1 MATGAT
7 EMGALDTGVMAA
19 MRARVSVRTFDK
31 GGFSDAD
38 RAAIAGVME
47 RRAGAGPFGHAVR
60 FALASGE
67 ADGRPVKMG
76 TYGLV
81 SGAAGYVVAAVSRG
95 PGAMEDLGYLTEALV
110 LDLTALGF
118 GSCWIGG
125 VFSRGAAAAAIR
137 AGEDEI
143 VPIVIAVGRPA
154 DRRSIFDRIV
164 TGGAKSRTRKLHDT
178 MFFRLRNGGGEGIP
192 APAKP
197 FAEALEAVR
206 IAPSASNKQPWRLVE
221 LSEGDGGMAVADSAA
236 QSGGPRWLF
245 CLAEDPVY
253 NRAMGEARM
262 QDVDMGIAM
271 WHFEA
276 ALGER
281 GVAGRWVPLLDGAA
295 ASVPAAAKQ
304 ALDPKW
310 IPIALWERA

>member
-1 MATGAT
+1 MATGAM
-7 EMGALDTGVMAA
+7 ETGVMAA
-19 MRARVSVRTFDK
+19 MKARVSVRTFDK

-38 RAAIAGVME
+38 RQVIAGVME
-47 RRAGAGPFGHAVR
+47 RRAGRGPFGHAVR
-60 FALASGE
+60 FALAAGE
-67 ADGRPVKMG
+67 SDGRPVKMG

-81 SGAAGYVVAAVSRG
+81 SGAAGYVVAAVTRG

-118 GSCWIGG
+118 GTCWIGG

-137 AGEDEI
+137 AGEGEI
-143 VPIVIAVGRPA
+143 VPIVIAAGRPA
-154 DRRSIFDRIV
+154 DRRSLFDRIV

-178 MFFRLRNGGGEGIP
+178 MFFRLRNGRIEGIASP
-192 APAKP
+192 DGP

-221 LSEGDGGMAVADSAA
+221 LPGGDGGDNP
-236 QSGGPRWLF
+236 GGPRWLF

-262 QDVDMGIAM
+262 QDVDIGIAM
-271 WHFEA
+271 RHFEA
-276 ALGER
+276 ALADR
-281 GVAGRWVPLLDGAA
+281 GIAGRWVPLLGGVTEAGSGAQAGADAGPDAA
-295 ASVPAAAKQ
+295 AARQ

-310 IPIALWERA
+310 IPIARWEPA

>member
-1 MATGAT
+1 MATGA
-7 EMGALDTGVMAA
+7 MNTGVMAA

-38 RAAIAGVME
+38 RQAIAGVME
-47 RRAGAGPFGHAVR
+47 RRAGIGPFGHAVR

-81 SGAAGYVVAAVSRG
+81 SGAAGYVVAAVTRG

-118 GSCWIGG
+118 GTCWIGG

-137 AGEDEI
+137 AAPEEI
-143 VPIVIAVGRPA
+143 VPIVIATGRPA
-154 DRRSIFDRIV
+154 GRRSLFDRIV
-164 TGGAKSRTRKLHDT
+164 TSGAKSRARKLHDT
-178 MFFRLRNGGGEGIP
+178 MFFRLRNGGMEGIA
-192 APAKP
+192 APEGAVETEAP

-221 LSEGDGGMAVADSAA
+221 LPGGDGGERL
-236 QSGGPRWLF
+236 GGPRWLF
-245 CLAEDPVY
+245 CLAEDPLY

-271 WHFEA
+271 RHFEA
-276 ALGER
+276 ALADR
-281 GVAGRWVPLLDGAA
+281 GVAGRWVPLLAGAGSGA
-295 ASVPAAAKQ
+295 HADIHTGDVPQ

-310 IPIALWERA
+310 IPIARWEPA

>member
-192 APAKP
+192 APAGA

-221 LSEGDGGMAVADSAA
+221 LADS
-236 QSGGPRWLF
+236 RWLF

-295 ASVPAAAKQ
+295 ASVPVAAKQ

-310 IPIALWERA
+310 TPVAMWERA